1 MFCHPARSKGSWP
14 RRASVSVRRRRKPQ
28 PATSNRQL
36 RFVAIA
42 LLIGCSKAPEKSA
55 AQASGVVV
63 STSDQVSQSR
73 KNAITTAVA
82 KVSPSVVTVQ
92 TEAVNQAPQ
101 DPFDI
106 FFGGRPQPRTSSGLG
121 TGFVVRS
128 DGVIVTN
135 AHVVAGA
142 TKVSIMM
149 RDGTVYPAT
158 VLGLDETNDI
168 AVVRISAKGLPDL
181 KLGNSNNLVI
191 GEWAIAIGNP
201 FGFYLGNSEPSVSV
215 GVVSATQRNLVS
227 PSEGQ
232 ASYFDMIQTD
242 AAINPGNSGGPLVNA
257 DGEVIGVNSSIF
269 SPSGGSVGLGFAIP
283 INRVARVVDDLITH
297 GKIRS
302 PWIGVR
308 LKQAASSN
316 PRDLIAQGAVVAT
329 VTPGSPAAA
338 AGIQPGDVILREG
351 NRAVRNTFDW
361 SAALLDLR
369 VGSPARLHVKRGS
382 REFDVEVS
390 VSDLPEVNAPK
401 VQVLRELE
409 LVTVTPAIAAERR
422 TRYQYGALI
431 YNISQFVAD
440 QTGLQK
446 GDVILQINNS
456 PIRSAQDAARVID
469 ATGGRAYL
477 RVAVERQGQLYV
489 TEFAVR

>member
-1 MFCHPARSKGSWP
+1 MIISVRAVTGCWQLPVVRRARSNQ
-14 RRASVSVRRRRKPQ
+14 Q
-28 PATSNRQL
+28 PATSNQHLIRL
-36 RFVAIA
+36 VAIA
-42 LLIGCSKAPEKSA
+42 CLIGCSKTPEKSA

-63 STSDQVSQSR
+63 STTDQVSQSR
-73 KNAITTAVA
+73 KNAITAAVA

-92 TEAVNQAPQ
+92 TEAVSQAPQ
-101 DPFDI
+101 DPFDF
-106 FFGGRPQPRTSSGLG
+106 FFGRAQPRTSSGLG
-121 TGFVVRS
+121 TGFVVRA

-142 TKVSIMM
+142 TKVSVMM

-168 AVVRISAKGLPDL
+168 AVVRISAKGLPDV
-181 KLGNSNNLVI
+181 KIGNSNNLVI

-283 INRVARVVDDLITH
+283 INRVARVVDDLINH

-308 LKQAASSN
+308 LKQSASAN
-316 PRDLIAQGAVVAT
+316 PRDLIAQGAVIAS
-329 VTPGSPAAA
+329 VTPGSPAAS
-338 AGIQPGDVILREG
+338 AGLEPGDIILREG
-351 NRAVRNTFDW
+351 NRAVRNPFDW

-369 VGSPARLHVKRGS
+369 VGSPAQLHIKRGT
-382 REFDVEVS
+382 REFDVSVS

-431 YNISQFVAD
+431 YNISQLISD

-477 RVAVERQGQLYV
+477 RVAVERQGQLFV
-489 TEFAVR
+489 TEFAIR